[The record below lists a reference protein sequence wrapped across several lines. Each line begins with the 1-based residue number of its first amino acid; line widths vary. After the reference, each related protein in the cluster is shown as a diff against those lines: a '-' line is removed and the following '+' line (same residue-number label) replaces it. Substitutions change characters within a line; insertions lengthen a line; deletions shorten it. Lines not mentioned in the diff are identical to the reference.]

1 MDTAI
6 WQQVAELKSKL
17 LELACT
23 LMSVPEEEFSREHA
37 ILDLYMFVEDVHKLE
52 ERCLENV
59 VNRDLKTARML
70 ADFKERLYKG
80 ANKSM
85 DMK

>member
-37 ILDLYMFVEDVHKLE
+37 ILDLYMFVEDVHNLE
-52 ERCLENV
+52 ERCLEAV
-59 VNRDLKTARML
+59 VKRDLKTVREL
-70 ADFKERLYKG
+70 ADYKERLYRG
-80 ANKSM
+80 TEKSLNF
-85 DMK
+85 K